1 MRLPRL
7 GLVLV
12 LVLGLDA
19 DASRRKHEHEHAH
32 AAPPPPAAA
41 AIDPHAALADQLSE
55 ESAVLAKT
63 LATVDD
69 KLSHAD
75 ALRLRHLRAA
85 ARILHAPLPADATA
99 DDRMAYARRLAAAR
113 LLLDR
118 DASERA
124 LLADESQRLHTS
136 DARLANDTSQLARVA
151 LPADLAWPAH
161 GKIARAFGTF
171 EHERSHATLSRRGI
185 DIEVEDRAP
194 AVAPEAGTVRYAGPI
209 RGLDH
214 GVILDHGGY
223 YTVIAKL
230 AETSLPLGAK
240 LARGDRLGHAAH
252 HRVYLE
258 VRAKLGPGGLPI
270 DPAPLLR

>member
-7 GLVLV
+7 VLALVLA
-12 LVLGLDA
+12 LALDA
-19 DASRRKHEHEHAH
+19 DASRKKHEHEHV
-32 AAPPPPAAA
+32 APPPPAPA
-41 AIDPHAALADQLSE
+41 AIDPHTALSDQLSA
-55 ESAVLAKT
+55 ESTVLERT

-99 DDRMAYARRLAAAR
+99 EDRMAYARRLAAAR

-136 DARLANDTSQLARVA
+136 DARLANDTAQLARLA
-151 LPADLAWPAH
+151 LPAELAWPAH

-171 EHERSHATLSRRGI
+171 EHEKSHATLSRRGI
-185 DIEVEDRAP
+185 DIEVDDRAP

-214 GVILDHGGY
+214 GVVLDHGDY

-240 LARGDRLGHAAH
+240 LARGDRLGRAAH
-252 HRVYLE
+252 HRNYLE